1 MSISG
6 IFNAGVKGMAATQL
20 ATQVSANNISNA
32 ATVGYTRRT
41 TIIQPNQALIGGV
54 SSQRVSEPF
63 IERRLLNARSA
74 SAEASA
80 ERTSLGVLDQIFAEG
95 DGSIGTAMD
104 SFQVAMQNL
113 TARPEDSASRQ
124 QVLSSANA
132 LSLAFGNAS
141 AQLKTASAD
150 ANSRVTEGLNQVN
163 QRLHQIARLGAEIQ
177 QSEVNGVEASDLRDQ
192 RALLVSEV
200 SDRVPVTVIEQDN
213 GQMNLLLGG
222 SQQLV
227 SADGKVSEL
236 STGVASDGAVSIQLV
251 AAGARTDVTGLV
263 SSGSVGGAIK
273 AREGALKEAHQR
285 LDRLAFE
292 VAEKYNEVHAQGY
305 GLDGEKDRMLFEP
318 LDSVVGAAEQFVV
331 SSDVAGSPEK
341 IGAAS
346 SNLMLP
352 SDNRNALALSALS
365 SAPFTTGGL
374 SVTEALASL
383 VGFAGSAIQNA
394 TQNES
399 FATGALEQVQ
409 ALRDDVSGVSTDE
422 EMVNM
427 MKYQRAYQASLKVIQ
442 VADEMLNDLLNIR
455 G

>member
-1 MSISG
+1 
-6 IFNAGVKGMAATQL
+6 
-20 ATQVSANNISNA
+20 
-32 ATVGYTRRT
+32 
-41 TIIQPNQALIGGV
+41 
-54 SSQRVSEPF
+54 
-63 IERRLLNARSA
+63 
-74 SAEASA
+74 
-80 ERTSLGVLDQIFAEG
+80 
-95 DGSIGTAMD
+95 
-104 SFQVAMQNL
+104 
-113 TARPEDSASRQ
+113 
-124 QVLSSANA
+124 VLSSAGA
-132 LSLAFGNAS
+132 LSVAFGNAA

-150 ANSRVTEGLNQVN
+150 ANSRVDEGLKQVN

-192 RALLVSEV
+192 RALLVAEV
-200 SDRVPVTVIEQDN
+200 ADRVPVTVLEQDN

-236 STGVASDGAVSIQLV
+236 STGVAGDGSVSIHLV
-251 AAGARTDVTGLV
+251 AAGARSDVTGLV

-273 AREGALKEAHQR
+273 ARQGALAEAQQR
-285 LDRLAFE
+285 LDQLAFE
-292 VAEKYNEVHAQGY
+292 VAGKYNEVHAQGY
-305 GLDGEKDRMLFEP
+305 GLDGETGRMLFEP
-318 LDSVVGAAEQFVV
+318 IDSAVGAAEQFVV
-331 SSDVAGSPEK
+331 SSDVAGEPDN

-346 SNLMLP
+346 SNQMLP

-394 TQNES
+394 TQSES

-409 ALRDDVSGVSTDE
+409 ALRDTVSGVSTDE